1 VTVASPFTAAGEAVT
16 VRPIQRGDVEPY
28 RRAVG
33 MSRERL
39 GRWNPVDP
47 DDIVRHLTA
56 QSDLHRTFLV
66 LARDPCGEHGIVGKI
81 NVTNVVRGR
90 FQSAALGYDA
100 YDPYAGRRLFREGL
114 GLVVGVAFTAREAGG
129 MGLHRVEASVQPGNV
144 ASAGVLRSLGFRR
157 EGFTPRMLRLGG
169 PDGREDWRD
178 HERYAVTADE
188 WPAQPY
194 RPQARRRLVVLV
206 NGMPGSGKTTLAA
219 DLADELA
226 LPLLSKD
233 LIKETV
239 ADHLP
244 PGRLAEAAQR
254 GSWLG
259 VGAAESLWSLLAGC
273 PGGAV
278 VESWWSP
285 QDAPLVEAGLRRAR
299 VQPRDTVEVW
309 CDVPVATA
317 RARYEGRAAQRHAV
331 HGPQT
336 GLPWWDGD
344 GPAAARPLGLGA
356 VLRADT
362 GAPLSRGA
370 LVRLA
375 LAARAAVTD

>member
-1 VTVASPFTAAGEAVT
+1 VNVASPLTAAGPAVT
-16 VRPIQRGDVEPY
+16 VRPIEQGDVEPY
-28 RRAVG
+28 RRAVR

-39 GRWNPVDP
+39 ARWNPVDP

-66 LARDPCGEHGIVGKI
+66 LANDPCGEHGIVGKI

-90 FQSAALGYDA
+90 FQSAALGYDS

-114 GLVVGVAFTAREAGG
+114 ELVVGVAFTPRERGG

-194 RPQARRRLVVLV
+194 APQERRRLVVLV
-206 NGMPGSGKTTLAA
+206 NGLPGSGKTTLAT
-219 DLADELA
+219 DLADELG
-226 LPLLSKD
+226 LPLLCKD

-239 ADHLP
+239 GDHLP
-244 PGRLAEAAQR
+244 TERLAEAAQR

-273 PGGAV
+273 PNGAV
-278 VESWWSP
+278 VESWWASEG
-285 QDAPLVEAGLRRAR
+285 APLVEAGLRRAG

-317 RARYEGRAAQRHAV
+317 RERYEGRAGQRHAV
-331 HGPQT
+331 HGPQI

-344 GPAAARPLGLGA
+344 GPASARPLGLGT

-362 GAPLSRGA
+362 SAPLGRGA

-375 LAARAAVTD
+375 LAARAGATS

>member
-1 VTVASPFTAAGEAVT
+1 VTVASPLTAAGEAVT
-16 VRPIQRGDVEPY
+16 VRPIQHGDVEPY

-39 GRWNPVDP
+39 ARWNPVDP

-66 LARDPCGEHGIVGKI
+66 LAKDPCGEHGVVGKI

-90 FQSAALGYDA
+90 FQSAALGYDS

-114 GLVVGVAFTAREAGG
+114 GLVVGVAFTPREAGG

-144 ASAGVLRSLGFRR
+144 ASAGVLRSLGFRH

-194 RPQARRRLVVLV
+194 PLQARRRLVVLV
-206 NGMPGSGKTTLAA
+206 NGLPGSGKTTLAT
-219 DLADELA
+219 DLADELG

-233 LIKETV
+233 LIKETLG
-239 ADHLP
+239 DHLP
-244 PGRLAEAAQR
+244 PDRLTEAAQR
-254 GSWLG
+254 GSWLR
-259 VGAAESLWSLLAGC
+259 VGAAESLWGLLAGC

-278 VESWWSP
+278 VECWWAPDS
-285 QDAPLVEAGLRRAR
+285 APLVEAGLRRAG
-299 VQPRDTVEVW
+299 VSPRDAVEVW
-309 CDVPVATA
+309 CDVPAELAKRRFEA
-317 RARYEGRAAQRHAV
+317 RAGERHAV
-331 HGPQT
+331 HGPQV
-336 GLPWWDGD
+336 GLPRWDGD
-344 GPAAARPLGLGA
+344 EPAAARPLGLGT

-362 GAPLSRGA
+362 GIPLSRGA

-375 LAARAAVTD
+375 LAVRAAVTA

>member
-1 VTVASPFTAAGEAVT
+1 VNAAPSMTAAGEAVH
-16 VRPIQRGDVEPY
+16 VRPIHRDDVEAY

-33 MSRERL
+33 MSRGRL
-39 GRWNPVDP
+39 ARWNPVDP

-66 LARDPCGEHGIVGKI
+66 LANDPEGEHGIVGKI

-90 FQSAALGYDA
+90 FQSASLGYDA

-114 GLVVGVAFTAREAGG
+114 ALVVGVALTASEHGG
-129 MGLHRVEASVQPGNV
+129 MGLHRVEANVQPGNV

-178 HERYAVTADE
+178 HERFAITADE
-188 WPAQPY
+188 WPAEPY
-194 RPQARRRLVVLV
+194 AQQGRRRLVVLV
-206 NGMPGSGKTTLAA
+206 NGLPGSGKSTLAPA
-219 DLADELA
+219 LADELG

-233 LIKETV
+233 TIKETV

-244 PGRLAEAAQR
+244 PDVLECAQGS

-259 VGAAESLWSLLAGC
+259 SGAAESLWSLLRGC
-273 PGGAV
+273 PLGAV

-285 QDAPLVEAGLRRAR
+285 QDASLAEAGLRRAG
-299 VQPRDTVEVW
+299 VDPASTVEVW

-317 RARYEGRAAQRHAV
+317 RARYDGRAAERHAV
-331 HGPQT
+331 HGPQV
-336 GLPWWDGD
+336 GLPWWDGE
-344 GPAAARPLGLGA
+344 GPAAARPLGLGT

-362 GAPLSRGA
+362 SAPLGRGA
-370 LVRLA
+370 VVRLA
-375 LAARAAVTD
+375 LAARAAATA